1 MVRDFGIRGLGVALV
16 LAIGGAGA
24 VKAQTAEEGLAAL
37 QARLMR
43 APEYSGVFG
52 VTRAGETAVG
62 ATAGHEIGEAW
73 RWASV
78 TKMVTTILVLQQ
90 VDEGR
95 MSLDA
100 PLGTYWP
107 GFPVNADR
115 ITVRQLLTHT
125 SGLANPDAL
134 PDANGDGMPDF
145 YQQAG
150 DWRGVCSA
158 PAVAE
163 PGAGFAYN
171 NCDYLILGEVLQRVT
186 GQDYNALVQSRL
198 VQPLGLGVVA
208 VPAGPRSEA
217 MAEGGP
223 EPVID
228 PASWGPAGGL
238 YGTAADLLKIDQAL
252 IEGALVSEASR
263 TEMWKGDPAAGF
275 AALSVWSY
283 SPDLGGCL
291 GQTRLVERYG
301 EIGGV
306 QVRNFLLPDQGVALT
321 VYSSDGETAFGEVW
335 QGQGLSVDL
344 IRAAA
349 CGTGTEPAA

>member
-1 MVRDFGIRGLGVALV
+1 MIRELVMV
-16 LAIGGAGA
+16 LALASGGAGA
-24 VKAQTAEEGLAAL
+24 AEAQTAEDGLAAM
-37 QARLMR
+37 QARLDQ
-43 APEYSGVFG
+43 APGYSGVFG

-62 ATAGHEIGEAW
+62 ATSGHAVEDVW

-78 TKMVTTILVLQQ
+78 TKMVTAVLVLQQ

-95 MSLDA
+95 LSLDA
-100 PLGTYWP
+100 PLATYWP
-107 GFPVNADR
+107 AFPVNADR

-134 PDANGDGMPDF
+134 PDGNGDGMPDF

-150 DWRGVCSA
+150 DWRAVCSD

-171 NCDYLILGEVLQRVT
+171 NCDYLILGEVLKQVT
-186 GQDYNALVQSRL
+186 GQDYDALVRTRL
-198 VQPLGLGVVA
+198 AEPLGLGVVA
-208 VPAGPRSEA
+208 VPSGPRSEA
-217 MAEGGP
+217 RAEGRA
-223 EPVID
+223 EPMID

-238 YGTAADLLKIDQAL
+238 YGSAADLLKIDQAL
-252 IEGALVSEASR
+252 IEGALMSGASR
-263 TEMWKGDPAAGF
+263 AEMWKGDPAAGF
-275 AALSVWSY
+275 AALGVWSY

-306 QVRNFLLPDQGVALT
+306 QVRNFLLPDKGVALT

-349 CGTGTEPAA
+349 CGAPAA